1 MAAAIADEGES
12 PIPMLE
18 LSPMIFKARDIFF
31 AICFS
36 PLNKWLQ
43 PVILSM
49 NELFVFFEIQGENF
63 LREQT
68 IMLHLEVT
76 DMRLLMMVGSM
87 IKIIKKSKK
96 KMTNHSLYL
105 LTKKVTAHTQESPTV
120 NVKQQLIGG
129 KKILIN
135 GKW

>member
-63 LREQT
+63 LSSFISICSRNCSRS
-68 IMLHLEVT
+68 MLFSNIKQ
-76 DMRLLMMVGSM
+76 LL
-87 IKIIKKSKK
+87 
-96 KMTNHSLYL
+96 
-105 LTKKVTAHTQESPTV
+105 
-120 NVKQQLIGG
+120 
-129 KKILIN
+129 
-135 GKW
+135 

>member
-1 MAAAIADEGES
+1 MKVHHHGC
-12 PIPMLE
+12 MLME
-18 LSPMIFKARDIFF
+18 KAFG
-31 AICFS
+31 
-36 PLNKWLQ
+36 K
-43 PVILSM
+43 ILRLLHYQ
-49 NELFVFFEIQGENF
+49 EENF

-76 DMRLLMMVGSM
+76 DMRLLMMAGSM